1 MHDRKQIALPLLYT
15 LVFASGMAGLIY
27 QVVWVRMLSDALG
40 VTVLAVVTVLGVF
53 MGGLALGSVVFGRL
67 VDRMQSPIKAYAW
80 LEIGIGL
87 SAILLLP
94 FLALLTGLFDKIVT
108 GHDIAF
114 GIRITLRILYSMA
127 ALLVPTFLMGG
138 TFPVL
143 SRYLIGRDRSRAGR
157 VLGHLYGVNTFG
169 AMAGALI
176 AGFLLIEHFGIRGT
190 VFATAMLNGLVG
202 VIALALLP
210 SGGSGRAAADV
221 GAEAGNAPQDT
232 PAAKEG
238 SRGEGTAT
246 VPGRDGGSDASLIP
260 LVFIVTLLAGFTS
273 LGYEVFWSKALVFFV
288 GNSTYSVSITL
299 ASFLFGIAFGSIL
312 YTWIENRIGQPLR
325 TLGMLQIAMGIGG
338 ALTVPVLC
346 HLFYDADWLP
356 LYVYFEVSGFKDIS
370 WTSNLLRIAFTC
382 LLVMI
387 VPTTI
392 MGMAFPLAT
401 TLVVRARRGIGRSIG
416 SLYAASTFGSI
427 LGTVFAGTLIIR
439 LFGIQSGI
447 LVLSVMNVL
456 VGGYVML
463 RAPGRRRMLW
473 IAPALILVLVSVGPR
488 LTLPNG
494 FLSESE
500 GRSDEI
506 LYYEE
511 GMAGIVKVY
520 KKLNG
525 TKMMSVDGGVI
536 GASSGDLVQKQ
547 TILAHLPVLLAKN
560 PKNALAVG
568 LGSGITLGS
577 LTLHDELE
585 QIDCVE
591 IVQEVV
597 EGSEFFRNENHEALE
612 DPRVR
617 ILVDDGV
624 NYLRTTRVLYDVI
637 SSDAK
642 LNHAF
647 VGNAAVYSEKY
658 YQHCASRLTQGGIM
672 CQWIPLLIPTEEW
685 KSVARTFARVFPHVS
700 LWFFEPKHAILVG
713 SHEPQKID
721 RARFLR
727 VFENGLIA
735 RDLKTSNLN
744 DPASIAASFVAGDE
758 WVRAFAGDG
767 PVNTFDRPLLEFR
780 LPRALAAGSA
790 PIVEAENLDL
800 VLRAPGDAR
809 TVFLPDTSQL
819 ESTVLDRFD
828 RSARATPAFFQGLI
842 AVSRTGQVV
851 AGLPYFQEAARIAP
865 HDTRIAAYTA
875 KVDEE
880 EERLAGLRATGGAD
894 PVQRFR
900 LGIHHYQRNEF
911 GSAEREFRAAIALDS
926 GFVDAWVNLGAA
938 LQSAG
943 KGAEAEETLR
953 EVSKR
958 APGDARV
965 QANLAAVVRANGS
978 PEDARAILLAYRD
991 SYEDKPNIL
1000 VQLALTNQELGLV
1013 DEARKAAESARALD
1027 PGNRRA
1033 QQILESLPSR

>member
-1 MHDRKQIALPLLYT
+1 MPDRKPIALPLLYA
-15 LVFASGMAGLIY
+15 LVFASGMAGLVY

-67 VDRMQSPIKAYAW
+67 VDRMTNPIRVYAW
-80 LEIGIGL
+80 LEIGIGI

-94 FLALLTGLFDKIVT
+94 FLALLTGLFDRIVT
-108 GHDIAF
+108 GHDMAF

-127 ALLVPTFLMGG
+127 ALLLPTFLMGG

-143 SRYLIGRDRSRAGR
+143 SRYLIGRDPSRAGR
-157 VLGHLYGVNTFG
+157 VLGQLYGVNTFG

-176 AGFLLIEHFGIRGT
+176 AGFVLIEHFGIRGT
-190 VFATAMLNGLVG
+190 VFVTAALNGLVG
-202 VIALALLP
+202 VVALAMLP
-210 SGGSGRAAADV
+210 RGGSVDSAQIAAASNAV
-221 GAEAGNAPQDT
+221 RKGAGSADHGEGPDAARAPAGNDYDPRLV
-232 PAAKEG
+232 
-238 SRGEGTAT
+238 S
-246 VPGRDGGSDASLIP
+246 

-312 YTWIENRIGQPLR
+312 FTWLEARIGRPFQW
-325 TLGMLQIAMGIGG
+325 LGFLQIAVGVGG

-356 LYVYFEVSGFKDIS
+356 LYVYFEVAGFKDIS

-416 SLYAASTFGSI
+416 LLYAASTFGSI
-427 LGTVFAGTLIIR
+427 LGTVFAGTIIIR
-439 LFGIQSGI
+439 MFGIQNGI
-447 LVLSVMNVL
+447 LALSVINVL
-456 VGGYVML
+456 VGGYVLL
-463 RAPGRRRMLW
+463 RARGRRRLLW
-473 IAPALILVLVSVGPR
+473 VAPAIVLLLVTLGPR

-500 GRSDEI
+500 GKNDEI

-560 PKNALAVG
+560 PRNALAVG

-591 IVQEVV
+591 IVPEVV
-597 EGSEFFRNENHEALE
+597 EGSALFENENHHALS

-624 NYLRTTRVLYDVI
+624 NYLRTTGVSYDVI

-658 YQHCASRLTQGGIM
+658 YQHCANRLTEGGIM

-685 KSVARTFARVFPHVS
+685 KSVARTFSRVFPHVS

-713 SHEPQKID
+713 SHTPQLID
-721 RARFLR
+721 RARFAR
-727 VFENGLIA
+727 IFENPAIA
-735 RDLKTSNLN
+735 RDLETSNLN
-744 DPASIAASFVAGDE
+744 DPASIAASYVAGND

-780 LPRALAAGSA
+780 LPRALSAGSA
-790 PIVEAENLDL
+790 PIVEAANLAL
-800 VLRAPGDAR
+800 VIREPEDVRGVFAPDASG
-809 TVFLPDTSQL
+809 LD
-819 ESTVLDRFD
+819 STELDRFD
-828 RSARATPAFFQGLI
+828 RSARATPDFFQGLI
-842 AVSRTGQVV
+842 AVARTGQLV
-851 AGLPYFQEAARIAP
+851 AGLPHFREAFRIAP
-865 HDTRIAAYTA
+865 HDTRIAHYIA

-880 EERLAGLRATGGAD
+880 EEALADLRATGGSD
-894 PVQRFR
+894 PKQRFR
-900 LGIHHYQRNEF
+900 LGIHHYQRGEF
-911 GSAEREFRAAIALDS
+911 GSAAREFRAAIALDS

-938 LQSAG
+938 LQGAG
-943 KGAEAEETLR
+943 KGAEAEQTLHGASR
-953 EVSKR
+953 R
-958 APGDARV
+958 APGDPRV
-965 QANLAAVVRANGS
+965 VANLAAVVRANG
-978 PEDARAILLAYRD
+978 DAKRARGLLLAYREK
-991 SYEDKPNIL
+991 YEDKPNVL
-1000 VQLALTNQELGLV
+1000 VQLALANQELGLF
-1013 DEARKAAESARALD
+1013 DEAKAAATAARALE

-1033 QQILESLPSR
+1033 EEILQSLPR

>member
-1 MHDRKQIALPLLYT
+1 MPDRKPIALPLLYA
-15 LVFASGMAGLIY
+15 LVFASGMAGLVY

-67 VDRMQSPIKAYAW
+67 VDRMKNPIGAYAW
-80 LEIGIGL
+80 LEIGIGI
-87 SAILLLP
+87 SAVLLLP
-94 FLALLTGLFDKIVT
+94 FLALLTGVFDSLVT
-108 GHDIAF
+108 GHDIPF
-114 GIRITLRILYSMA
+114 GVRITLRILYSMA
-127 ALLVPTFLMGG
+127 ALLLPTFLMGG

-143 SRYLIGRDRSRAGR
+143 SRYLIGRDPSRAGR

-176 AGFLLIEHFGIRGT
+176 AGFVLIEQFGIRGT
-190 VFATAMLNGLVG
+190 VFVTAALNGLVG
-202 VIALALLP
+202 VLALVLLP
-210 SGGSGRAAADV
+210 RGRSVDSGDDEAASGPTRARH
-221 GAEAGNAPQDT
+221 
-232 PAAKEG
+232 
-238 SRGEGTAT
+238 RG
-246 VPGRDGGSDASLIP
+246 DGFDPRLVP
-260 LVFIVTLLAGFTS
+260 LVFIATLLAGFTS

-299 ASFLFGIAFGSIL
+299 ASFLFGIAFGSVL
-312 YTWIENRIGQPLR
+312 YTWIESRIGRPFQW
-325 TLGMLQIAMGIGG
+325 LGLLQIAMGIGG

-356 LYVYFEVSGFKDIS
+356 LYVYFEVAGFKDIS

-401 TLVVRARRGIGRSIG
+401 TLVVRARRGIGRSVG
-416 SLYAASTFGSI
+416 LLYAASTFGSI
-427 LGTVFAGTLIIR
+427 LGTVFAGTLVIR
-439 LFGIQSGI
+439 MFGIQNGI
-447 LVLSVMNVL
+447 LALSVINVL
-456 VGGYVML
+456 VGGFVLL
-463 RAPGRRRMLW
+463 RARGRRRLLW
-473 IAPALILVLVSVGPR
+473 VAPAIVLLLVTVGPR

-585 QIDCVE
+585 RIDCVE
-591 IVQEVV
+591 IVPEVV
-597 EGSEFFRNENHEALE
+597 EGSDLFLNENNRALS

-624 NYLRTTRVLYDVI
+624 NYLRTTDVTYDVI

-658 YQHCASRLTQGGIM
+658 YQRCADRLTEGGIM

-685 KSVARTFARVFPHVS
+685 KSVARTFASVFPHVS

-713 SHEPQKID
+713 SHEPLTID
-721 RARFLR
+721 RARFSR
-727 VFENGLIA
+727 VFENPAIA
-735 RDLKTSNLN
+735 RDLATSNLS
-744 DPASIAASFVAGDE
+744 DPASIAASYVAGDDR
-758 WVRAFAGDG
+758 VRAFAGEG

-780 LPRALAAGSA
+780 LPRALSAGSA
-790 PIVEAENLDL
+790 PIVEAENLAL
-800 VLRAPGDAR
+800 VLQEPEDVRL
-809 TVFLPDTSQL
+809 VFAGEASPLDSAG
-819 ESTVLDRFD
+819 LDRFD

-842 AVSRTGQVV
+842 AVARTGQLV
-851 AGLPYFQEAARIAP
+851 AGLPHFQEAFRIAP
-865 HDTRIAAYTA
+865 DDTRIASYIAR
-875 KVDEE
+875 VDEE
-880 EERLAGLRATGGAD
+880 EEALAARLATGGND
-894 PVQRFR
+894 PKQRFR
-900 LGIHHYQRNEF
+900 LGIHHYQRGEF
-911 GSAEREFRAAIALDS
+911 GSAAREFRAAIALDS
-926 GFVDAWVNLGAA
+926 AFMDAWVNLGAA
-938 LQSAG
+938 LQSGG
-943 KGAEAEETLR
+943 KGAEAGETLR
-953 EVSKR
+953 NASLR
-958 APGDARV
+958 APGDPRV
-965 QANLAAVVRANGS
+965 LANLAAVVRANGDA
-978 PEDARAILLAYRD
+978 EQARALLLAYREK
-991 SYEDKPNIL
+991 YEEKPNVL
-1000 VQLALTNQELGLV
+1000 VQLAITNRELGLY
-1013 DEARKAAESARALD
+1013 DEAREAAEAARALD

-1033 QQILESLPSR
+1033 AEILQSLPGQGQR